1 MRDTRDLPHTA
12 VLHPTV
18 LQRMKAIKDYKP
30 RNKGFADVHKNG
42 NTI

>member
-18 LQRMKAIKDYKP
+18 LHRMKAIKDYKP
-30 RNKGFADVHKNG
+30 QNKGFAEAHKNG
-42 NTI
+42 DPI